1 MIPHYYDSMMKK
13 LREIGRTVI
22 NITYHPIFE
31 NYEEFVNMTE
41 DEGQGMQSNIS
52 HYILHGN

>member
-1 MIPHYYDSMMKK
+1 MKK

-31 NYEEFVNMTE
+31 NYEEFENMTE